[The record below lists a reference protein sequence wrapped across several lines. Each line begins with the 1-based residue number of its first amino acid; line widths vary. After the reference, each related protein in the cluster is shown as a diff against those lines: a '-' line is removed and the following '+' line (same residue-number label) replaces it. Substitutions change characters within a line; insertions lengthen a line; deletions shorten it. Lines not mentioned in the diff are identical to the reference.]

1 MRDEK
6 MKRMVRISS
15 ALTAFSVRAVL
26 FDMDGVLISSI
37 AADER
42 IWLRWA
48 RFHGIERTFPLQA
61 TNGRRTIDTLR
72 LLRPDLDLQVEL
84 ERIENFEAEEQS
96 AVVALPG
103 VEQLLASLP
112 SDAWA
117 IVTSNTE
124 KMMRNRLQAAG
135 IAPPQHFISG
145 DQVAEGKPHPECYRM
160 AARILRAEPS
170 ECLVIEDTPPGIESG
185 KAAGCKVLAIL
196 SSHNADDLDKADWIV
211 PSLDHVTA
219 SSEGDGTIT
228 IHLSM

>member
-1 MRDEK
+1 ME
-6 MKRMVRISS
+6 RIFP
-15 ALTAFSVRAVL
+15 ALTAISVRGVL
-26 FDMDGVLISSI
+26 FDMDGVLINSI
-37 AADER
+37 DADER

-48 RFHGIERTFPLQA
+48 RFHGIEGTFPLQA

-103 VEQLLASLP
+103 AEQLLASLP

-117 IVTSNTE
+117 IVTSNSE

-145 DQVAEGKPHPECYRM
+145 DQVAQGKPHPECYEM
-160 AARILRAEPS
+160 AAGILRVEPS

-196 SSHNADDLDKADWIV
+196 SSHSADDLDKADWIV

-219 SSEGDGTIT
+219 SSEDDGTIT
-228 IHLSM
+228 IHLSV